1 MATFQRT
8 GLTPKKPCSRKVPVQ
23 RLSQIKFAKIL
34 LGQLLAWQSLEEI
47 FLKICFI
54 LPVSDFLKV
63 AFLRFRVPGGFGR
76 SGVLD
81 RSGEIFCWQMLR
93 DLAKFLQ
100 ILFGTASGLVL
111 FFGNRVSLESTLFS
125 ERLPLQRSRLA
136 KVASSTTAIWRESAV
151 VLRFLY
157 ARFEHCTM

>member
-1 MATFQRT
+1 MLPVAIIPLTCRLQLLRGVTSGVATFQRT

-23 RLSQIKFAKIL
+23 RLCQTKFAKIL

-93 DLAKFLQ
+93 DLAKL
-100 ILFGTASGLVL
+100 LTCCSV
-111 FFGNRVSLESTLFS
+111 
-125 ERLPLQRSRLA
+125 RSRPDLQTPLCLQ
-136 KVASSTTAIWRESAV
+136 KRIVFHLDRMPQKDHS
-151 VLRFLY
+151 
-157 ARFEHCTM
+157 